1 MNKIGFKVP
10 NVYAKNPISG
20 EKVPVFLVD
29 YVIKEYGTGAVMG
42 VPAHDERDAEFA
54 KKYHLPERIVLETDS
69 DLDKKANTRLINS
82 GKYSG

>member
-1 MNKIGFKVP
+1 
-10 NVYAKNPISG
+10 
-20 EKVPVFLVD
+20 
-29 YVIKEYGTGAVMG
+29 MG